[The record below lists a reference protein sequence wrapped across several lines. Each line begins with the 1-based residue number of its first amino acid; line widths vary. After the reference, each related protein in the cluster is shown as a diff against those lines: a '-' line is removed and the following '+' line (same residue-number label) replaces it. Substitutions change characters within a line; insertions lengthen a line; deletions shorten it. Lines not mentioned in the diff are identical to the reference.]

1 MKWCGNEER
10 VSNNDRNDFKPMLMR
25 TKMMLTVILMPV
37 LPSSICAWSV
47 IKSPR
52 RAVVALQFFLIVV
65 VVPQFWKKKTGFTH
79 SVVIG
84 SIFFKEKYLPYQCKS
99 RLTEARALPV
109 SIRRKKKIEEV
120 VDKCKLIVLILV
132 IEWFLTDYKGHVEYI
147 SMFSLCIVRIFTLMI
162 LSYKMILGH
171 CLPQQLVHEKNE
183 KWWKQLYSPEVCFS
197 LMLMQLICLPEFEFV
212 LFGSSR

>member
-65 VVPQFWKKKTGFTH
+65 VVPQF
-79 SVVIG
+79 
-84 SIFFKEKYLPYQCKS
+84 
-99 RLTEARALPV
+99 
-109 SIRRKKKIEEV
+109 
-120 VDKCKLIVLILV
+120 
-132 IEWFLTDYKGHVEYI
+132 
-147 SMFSLCIVRIFTLMI
+147 
-162 LSYKMILGH
+162 
-171 CLPQQLVHEKNE
+171 
-183 KWWKQLYSPEVCFS
+183 
-197 LMLMQLICLPEFEFV
+197 
-212 LFGSSR
+212 